1 VREHYDDRI
10 VAISAR
16 LVTPFIQ
23 LFALYVIFHGHYS
36 PGGGFQGG
44 AMLAASFLL
53 IRLSIGTDAAQIQFE
68 RGWGTPGSSMGTFIF
83 LGTGL
88 VALILGANFLD
99 YAGLPLGMEASEVR
113 SMGILF
119 VEIGVA
125 VAVAATL
132 TAIYDDLVGEQPE
145 KHHEGLEEEA
155 TETEEA
161 DQVHAER
168 PPGVED
174 VGEGQ
179 EKEDRDGD
187 RRADRG
193 TDGLEGGRDG

>member
-1 VREHYDDRI
+1 MREHYDDRI

-53 IRLSIGTDAAQIQFE
+53 IRLSIGTDAAQVQFR
-68 RGWGTPGSSMGTFIF
+68 RGWGTPGSSIGTFIF

-88 VALILGANFLD
+88 AALILGVNFLD
-99 YAGLPLGMEASEVR
+99 YAGLPLGLDPSGVR
-113 SMGILF
+113 SMGILI

-132 TAIYDDLVGEQPE
+132 TAIYDDLVGEEPE
-145 KHHEGLEEEA
+145 RHHEGLEEEA
-155 TETEEA
+155 AGTEES
-161 DQVHAER
+161 DQAGPRRSPGGEPSAGGGERGSGHA
-168 PPGVED
+168 
-174 VGEGQ
+174 
-179 EKEDRDGD
+179 
-187 RRADRG
+187 
-193 TDGLEGGRDG
+193 